1 MKNFGDRLRE
11 ARIATGLTQ
20 EQLGFAL
27 GVTKS
32 SVSAWENGRETPGF
46 RLLPELRGA
55 LGRSLDDL
63 ICGIDSAVAKS
74 SEQAQELRVGNAAEQ
89 TLLVRYRG
97 LPPKRRE
104 AVLELL
110 KPAHTKRADGNS
122 EPRRQ

>member
-11 ARIATGLTQ
+11 ARIAAGLTQ

-32 SVSAWENGRETPGF
+32 SVSAWENERETPGF
-46 RLLPELRGA
+46 KLLPELSRT
-55 LGRSLDDL
+55 LQRSLDEL
-63 ICGIDSAVAKS
+63 ICGNDPVAKPDGD
-74 SEQAQELRVGNAAEQ
+74 APELRVGNAAER
-89 TLLVRYRG
+89 TLLIRYRG

-110 KPAHTKRADGNS
+110 KPASSKSPESTS
-122 EPRRQ
+122 